1 MSDSARNF
9 APHASEPAAP
19 VPEALEQ
26 AERLARLGTLAAA
39 AAHEINNPIT
49 YVLGNLEDLQ
59 RLLPAMREVLAAYRA
74 RVGAAEAEQIEAKL
88 REVGGAELGD
98 ELIGDALEG
107 ALRIRTVVRDLLAIG
122 RGEHGAGSPREWVDA
137 NDVLQSALRLMGRE
151 LGAAAR
157 VQTDLRA
164 TRRVPAS
171 RVRLGQVLLNLLA
184 NARDACAPADPERHR
199 IAVRSFDAGERVVIE
214 IQDSG
219 PGIPAEL
226 REQLFLP
233 FFTTKPQG
241 AGTGLGLYVSESVVR
256 ELGGSLEFRDAPGG
270 GTIFAVSL
278 PAR

>member
-1 MSDSARNF
+1 
-9 APHASEPAAP
+9 
-19 VPEALEQ
+19 
-26 AERLARLGTLAAA
+26 
-39 AAHEINNPIT
+39 
-49 YVLGNLEDLQ
+49 
-59 RLLPAMREVLAAYRA
+59 
-74 RVGAAEAEQIEAKL
+74 
-88 REVGGAELGD
+88 
-98 ELIGDALEG
+98 
-107 ALRIRTVVRDLLAIG
+107 
-122 RGEHGAGSPREWVDA
+122 
-137 NDVLQSALRLMGRE
+137 
-151 LGAAAR
+151 
-157 VQTDLRA
+157 
-164 TRRVPAS
+164 
-171 RVRLGQVLLNLLA
+171 LNLLA

-278 PAR
+278 PSLR